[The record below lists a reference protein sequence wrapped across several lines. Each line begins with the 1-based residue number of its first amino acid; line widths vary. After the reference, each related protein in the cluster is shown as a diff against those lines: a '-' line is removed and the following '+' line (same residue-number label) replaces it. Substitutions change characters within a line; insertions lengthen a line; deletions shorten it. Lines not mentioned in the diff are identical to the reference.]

1 MEFDNDTV
9 SFIREREEKLGGS
22 LIYRSYAT
30 WYGEANGNEREY
42 GVFLYSDGST
52 LAIEDFERTP
62 TLFGIKL
69 KPNVKKE
76 YTKLEIF
83 IPIPMIKAIDKI
95 TRSSAERSLKA
106 EKDLGKKVN
115 LFDRI
120 FRKTVIRVALD
131 NGDCYYFEIPDCKEL
146 EKLIKEKE

>member
-1 MEFDNDTV
+1 
-9 SFIREREEKLGGS
+9 
-22 LIYRSYAT
+22 
-30 WYGEANGNEREY
+30 
-42 GVFLYSDGST
+42 
-52 LAIEDFERTP
+52 
-62 TLFGIKL
+62 
-69 KPNVKKE
+69 
-76 YTKLEIF
+76 
-83 IPIPMIKAIDKI
+83 MIKAIDKI